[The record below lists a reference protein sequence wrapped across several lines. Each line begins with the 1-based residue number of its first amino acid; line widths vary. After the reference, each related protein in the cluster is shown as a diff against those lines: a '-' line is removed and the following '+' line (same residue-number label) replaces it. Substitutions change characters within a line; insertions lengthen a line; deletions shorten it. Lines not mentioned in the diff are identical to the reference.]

1 MIKLL
6 IGQTG
11 IGKTKEMI
19 EHANSAIT
27 TAKGNILFI
36 DESNESILEIN
47 HEIRYI
53 NISDYPV
60 NSSTEFIAFLYG
72 LMSSNYDIESI
83 YLDGILNIYI
93 MTPEEICVWLEK
105 IKLLSEKHE
114 VRFEISLSY
123 NGEIPE
129 CFKPYL

>member
-19 EHANSAIT
+19 EHANSAIS

-36 DESNESILEIN
+36 DESDESILEIN

-93 MTPEEICVWLEK
+93 MTPEEICDWLEK
-105 IKLLSEKHE
+105 IKHLSEKHE
-114 VRFEISLSY
+114 VKFEISLSY
-123 NGEIPE
+123 NGQIPE
-129 CFKPYL
+129 CFTPYL